1 MVCHLARHDIEFS
14 GFHASAGRRAVRV
27 PDCLWR
33 IAGRDRTRISLAA
46 VPSVR
51 HCPSAVSVR
60 FDSWM
65 SGYLSN
71 SQFRALQRST
81 RDNNSARSDR
91 VDDFHRSCD
100 LVVEEKMNAM
110 CPAHAF
116 LLSYRLA
123 PQAQ

>member
-1 MVCHLARHDIEFS
+1 MVCHHARQDLEV
-14 GFHASAGRRAVRV
+14 GWLYASDWCRAVRV
-27 PDCLWR
+27 PDCLR
-33 IAGRDRTRISLAA
+33 RTASGHWTRFSLAA

-65 SGYLSN
+65 SGYLSD

-91 VDDFHRSCD
+91 VDDLHGSCD
-100 LVVEEKMNAM
+100 LGVEEKMNAM
-110 CPAHAF
+110 CLAHIF

>member
-1 MVCHLARHDIEFS
+1 MVRHFARDDIEFS
-14 GFHASAGRRAVRV
+14 GFYASAGRRAVGV
-27 PDCLWR
+27 PDSLR
-33 IAGRDRTRISLAA
+33 RTAGRDRTRFSLAA

-60 FDSWM
+60 FDSWL
-65 SGYLSN
+65 SGCLSD

-81 RDNNSARSDR
+81 RDNNSPRSDR
-91 VDDFHRSCD
+91 VDDIHWSCD

-116 LLSYRLA
+116 LLS
-123 PQAQ
+123 